1 MSTDTLSK
9 SAARLVGL
17 DLARA
22 CAAQADQKLANNIT
36 ILDLRGI
43 SQLADFFV
51 ICCGTSLPHLK
62 AIRDEVVKGLTD
74 THGERPN
81 NRDGLAESQWMVLDY
96 IDVVVHIFHED
107 KRSIYSLE
115 ELWGDAP
122 RLDWKTGE
130 EVKDTATTTEANELE
145 RESESSAS

>member
-9 SAARLVGL
+9 SARLVGL

-22 CAAQADQKLANNIT
+22 CSEQADLKQAENIT

-62 AIRDEVVKGLTD
+62 AIRDEIIKGLTD
-74 THGERPN
+74 IHGERPN

-96 IDVVVHIFHED
+96 IDVVVHIFHQD
-107 KRSIYSLE
+107 KRSLYALE
-115 ELWGDAP
+115 ELWSDAP
-122 RLDWKTGE
+122 RLDWKTGDE
-130 EVKDTATTTEANELE
+130 IKGTQLEAAEAE
-145 RESESSAS
+145 IESAS